1 MGKILVTGGTGLV
14 GSRFEGEDYLK
25 IGSKNLDLLNQ
36 KDIENFLVSKNING
50 IIHCAARV
58 GGVKGNMTYPGEFT
72 YENLKMNTGI
82 IEEARKAG
90 INKLITFSST
100 CVFPDK
106 VEYPLTPD
114 KIHLG
119 PPHSS
124 NYGYAYAK
132 RMAEIQMQSYR
143 EQYGVNYFSVIPCNI
158 YGPADNYHLEDGH
171 VLPSLIHK
179 FHLADISGSDV
190 TIWGSGSPLREF
202 LHVDDL
208 ADAVLLLLNNYKE
221 VEPVNIGVG
230 EDLSIMEL
238 SNLVREVVGFVG
250 QVHWDKTKPNGT
262 PRKLLDVTKLKDLG
276 WEPKIDLVQGITTT
290 YKWFVSK
297 SNVKS
302 NELKI

>member
-14 GSRFEGEDYLK
+14 GSRFIGDDYIK
-25 IGSKNLDLLNQ
+25 IGSKDINLLNQ
-36 KDIENFLVSKNING
+36 NSIEYLLADKHIDG

-72 YENLKMNTGI
+72 YENLKINTGI

-90 INKLITFSST
+90 ISKLIAFSST

-202 LHVDDL
+202 IFSEDVAKLTRILFDNYTGGIPVIISSGNEISIKNVVKIIASEFNFKGKIIWDL
-208 ADAVLLLLNNYKE
+208 DKPEGQFRKPSDNSIIRSIAPDFRFTPIEEGIYKSVTWFKDNY
-221 VEPVNIGVG
+221 PN
-230 EDLSIMEL
+230 
-238 SNLVREVVGFVG
+238 VR
-250 QVHWDKTKPNGT
+250 K
-262 PRKLLDVTKLKDLG
+262 
-276 WEPKIDLVQGITTT
+276 
-290 YKWFVSK
+290 
-297 SNVKS
+297 
-302 NELKI
+302 

>member
-14 GSRFEGEDYLK
+14 GSRFIGDDYIK
-25 IGSKNLDLLNQ
+25 IGSKDINLLSQNLIEEFFKNNDL
-36 KDIENFLVSKNING
+36 DG

-58 GGVKGNMTYPGEFT
+58 GGVKGNMAYPGEFT

-90 INKLITFSST
+90 INKLIAFSST

-202 LHVDDL
+202 VFSEDVSKLTRILFD
-208 ADAVLLLLNNYKE
+208 NYKE
-221 VEPVNIGVG
+221 GIPVIISSGK
-230 EDLSIMEL
+230 EISIK
-238 SNLVREVVGFVG
+238 EVVEIIANEFNFKGKIIWDLDKPEG
-250 QVHWDKTKPNGT
+250 QFRKPSDNSIIRSIAPDFRFT
-262 PRKLLDVTKLKDLG
+262 PIEEGIHKSVTWFKDNYPNIRK
-276 WEPKIDLVQGITTT
+276 
-290 YKWFVSK
+290 
-297 SNVKS
+297 
-302 NELKI
+302 

>member
-1 MGKILVTGGTGLV
+1 MNNILVTGGTGLV

-90 INKLITFSST
+90 ISKLIAFSST

-202 LHVDDL
+202 IFSEDVAKLTRILFDNYIDGVPVIISSGKEISIKNVVEIIASEFNFKGKIIWDL
-208 ADAVLLLLNNYKE
+208 DKPEGQFRKPSDNSVIRSIAPDFKFTPIEEGIHKSVTWFKDNY
-221 VEPVNIGVG
+221 PNI
-230 EDLSIMEL
+230 
-238 SNLVREVVGFVG
+238 
-250 QVHWDKTKPNGT
+250 
-262 PRKLLDVTKLKDLG
+262 RK
-276 WEPKIDLVQGITTT
+276 
-290 YKWFVSK
+290 
-297 SNVKS
+297 
-302 NELKI
+302 

>member
-1 MGKILVTGGTGLV
+1 MEKILVTGGTGLV
-14 GSRFEGEDYLK
+14 GSRFIGEDYIK
-25 IGSKNLDLLNQ
+25 IGSNDLNLLNQ
-36 KDIENFLVSKNING
+36 NSIGDFLKNKEIG
-50 IIHCAARV
+50 GVIHCAARV
-58 GGVKGNMTYPGEFT
+58 GGVKGNMEYPGEFT

-90 INKLITFSST
+90 IKKLIAFSST

-106 VEYPLTPD
+106 AEYPLTPD

-158 YGPADNYHLEDGH
+158 YGPADNYNLEDGH

-202 LHVDDL
+202 VFSEDVADL
-208 ADAVLLLLNNYKE
+208 TRILFDNYKE
-221 VEPVNIGVG
+221 GIPVIISSGK
-230 EDLSIMEL
+230 EISIK
-238 SNLVREVVGFVG
+238 EVVEIIASEFNFRGKIIWDLDKPEG
-250 QVHWDKTKPNGT
+250 QFRKPSDNSVIRSIAPDFEFT
-262 PRKLLDVTKLKDLG
+262 PI
-276 WEPKIDLVQGITTT
+276 EEGIQKSV
-290 YKWFVSK
+290 KWFK
-297 SNVKS
+297 ENYPNIRK
-302 NELKI
+302 

>member
-1 MGKILVTGGTGLV
+1 MEKILVTGGTGLV
-14 GSRFEGEDYLK
+14 GSRFIGEDYIK
-25 IGSKNLDLLNQ
+25 IRSNDLNLLNQ
-36 KDIENFLVSKNING
+36 NSIGDFLKNKEIEGV
-50 IIHCAARV
+50 IHCAARV
-58 GGVKGNMTYPGEFT
+58 GGVKGNMAYPGEFT

-90 INKLITFSST
+90 INKLIAFSST

-158 YGPADNYHLEDGH
+158 YGPADNYNLEDGH

-202 LHVDDL
+202 VFSEDVAKLTRILFD
-208 ADAVLLLLNNYKE
+208 NYKE
-221 VEPVNIGVG
+221 GIPVIISSGK
-230 EDLSIMEL
+230 EISIK
-238 SNLVREVVGFVG
+238 EVVEIIANEFNFKGKIIWDLDKPEG
-250 QVHWDKTKPNGT
+250 QFRKPSDNSIIRSIAPDFRFT
-262 PRKLLDVTKLKDLG
+262 PIEEGIHKSVTWFKDNYPNIRK
-276 WEPKIDLVQGITTT
+276 
-290 YKWFVSK
+290 
-297 SNVKS
+297 
-302 NELKI
+302 

>member
-1 MGKILVTGGTGLV
+1 MGKILVTGGPGLV

-90 INKLITFSST
+90 INKLIAFSST

-202 LHVDDL
+202 IFSEDVADL
-208 ADAVLLLLNNYKE
+208 TRILFDNYKE
-221 VEPVNIGVG
+221 GIPVIISSGK
-230 EDLSIMEL
+230 EISIK
-238 SNLVREVVGFVG
+238 EVVEIIANEFNFKGKIIWDLDKPEG
-250 QVHWDKTKPNGT
+250 QFRKPSDNSIIRSIAPDFKFT
-262 PRKLLDVTKLKDLG
+262 PIEEGIHKSVTWFKDNYPNIRK
-276 WEPKIDLVQGITTT
+276 
-290 YKWFVSK
+290 
-297 SNVKS
+297 
-302 NELKI
+302 

>member
-1 MGKILVTGGTGLV
+1 MNNILVTGGTGLV

-90 INKLITFSST
+90 INKLIAFSST

-158 YGPADNYHLEDGH
+158 YGPADNYNLEDGH

-202 LHVDDL
+202 IFSEDVADL
-208 ADAVLLLLNNYKE
+208 TRILFDNYKE
-221 VEPVNIGVG
+221 GIPVIISSGKEISIKNVVEIIASEFNFKGKIIW
-230 EDLSIMEL
+230 DLDKPEGQFRKPSDNSIIR
-238 SNLVREVVGFVG
+238 SIAPDFRF
-250 QVHWDKTKPNGT
+250 T
-262 PRKLLDVTKLKDLG
+262 PI
-276 WEPKIDLVQGITTT
+276 EEGIHKSV
-290 YKWFVSK
+290 KWFK
-297 SNVKS
+297 DNYPNVRK
-302 NELKI
+302 

>member
-1 MGKILVTGGTGLV
+1 MNKILVTGGTGLV
-14 GSRFEGEDYLK
+14 GSRFIGDDYIK
-25 IGSKNLDLLNQ
+25 VGSKDINLLNQ
-36 KDIENFLVSKNING
+36 NSIEEFLKGKDIDG

-90 INKLITFSST
+90 IRKMISFSST

-179 FHLADISGSDV
+179 FYLADLEGSDV

-202 LHVDDL
+202 IFSEDVAKLTRELFD
-208 ADAVLLLLNNYKE
+208 NYTDGVPVIISSGYEISIRDVVE
-221 VEPVNIGVG
+221 VIAREFNFKGNIIWDSSKPEGQFRKPS
-230 EDLSIMEL
+230 DNSIIR
-238 SNLVREVVGFVG
+238 SIAPDF
-250 QVHWDKTKPNGT
+250 KFT
-262 PRKLLDVTKLKDLG
+262 PI
-276 WEPKIDLVQGITTT
+276 EEGIHKSV
-290 YKWFVSK
+290 KWFK
-297 SNVKS
+297 DNYPNIRK
-302 NELKI
+302 

>member
-1 MGKILVTGGTGLV
+1 MGRILVTGGTGLV
-14 GSRFEGEDYLK
+14 GSRFIGDDYIK
-25 IGSKNLDLLNQ
+25 VGSNDINLLDQ
-36 KDIENFLVSKNING
+36 HSIEYFLDDKEING

-58 GGVKGNMTYPGEFT
+58 GGVKGNMEYPGGFT

-90 INKLITFSST
+90 INKLIAFSST

-202 LHVDDL
+202 IFSEDVADL
-208 ADAVLLLLNNYKE
+208 TRILFDSYTGGIPVIISSGKEISIKE
-221 VEPVNIGVG
+221 VVEIISDEFNFKGKIIW
-230 EDLSIMEL
+230 DLDKPEGQFRKPSDNSIIRSIAPDFKFTPIEEGIHK
-238 SNLVREVVGFVG
+238 SVTWFKDNYPNVR
-250 QVHWDKTKPNGT
+250 K
-262 PRKLLDVTKLKDLG
+262 
-276 WEPKIDLVQGITTT
+276 
-290 YKWFVSK
+290 
-297 SNVKS
+297 
-302 NELKI
+302 

>member
-90 INKLITFSST
+90 INKLIAFSST

-202 LHVDDL
+202 IFSEDVADL
-208 ADAVLLLLNNYKE
+208 TRILFDNYKE
-221 VEPVNIGVG
+221 GIPVIISSGK
-230 EDLSIMEL
+230 EISIK
-238 SNLVREVVGFVG
+238 EVVEIIANEFNFKGKIIWDLDKPEG
-250 QVHWDKTKPNGT
+250 QFRKPSDNSIIRSIAPDFKFT
-262 PRKLLDVTKLKDLG
+262 PIEEGIHKSVTWFKDNYPNIRK
-276 WEPKIDLVQGITTT
+276 
-290 YKWFVSK
+290 
-297 SNVKS
+297 
-302 NELKI
+302 

>member
-1 MGKILVTGGTGLV
+1 MNKILVTGGTGLV
-14 GSRFEGEDYLK
+14 GSRFIGDDYIK
-25 IGSKNLDLLNQ
+25 VGSKDINLLNQ
-36 KDIENFLVSKNING
+36 NSIEEFLKDKDIDG

-58 GGVKGNMTYPGEFT
+58 GGVKGNMAYPGEFT

-90 INKLITFSST
+90 IRKMISFSST

-106 VEYPLTPD
+106 VEYPLTPN

-179 FHLADISGSDV
+179 FYLADLEGSDV

-202 LHVDDL
+202 IFSEDVAKLTRELFD
-208 ADAVLLLLNNYKE
+208 NYT
-221 VEPVNIGVG
+221 
-230 EDLSIMEL
+230 D
-238 SNLVREVVGFVG
+238 
-250 QVHWDKTKPNGT
+250 GT
-262 PRKLLDVTKLKDLG
+262 PVIISSGYEISIRDVVEVIAREFDFKGNIIWDSSKPEGQFRKPSDNSIIRSIAPDFKFTPI
-276 WEPKIDLVQGITTT
+276 EEGIHKSV
-290 YKWFVSK
+290 KWFK
-297 SNVKS
+297 DNYPNIRK
-302 NELKI
+302 

>member
-1 MGKILVTGGTGLV
+1 MNKILVTGGTGLV
-14 GSRFEGEDYLK
+14 GSRFIGDDYIK
-25 IGSKNLDLLNQ
+25 VGSKDINLLNQ
-36 KDIENFLVSKNING
+36 NSIEEFLKGKNIDG

-58 GGVKGNMTYPGEFT
+58 GGVKGNMSYPGEFT

-90 INKLITFSST
+90 IRKMISFSST

-179 FHLADISGSDV
+179 FYLADLEGSDV

-202 LHVDDL
+202 IFSEDVAKLTRELFD
-208 ADAVLLLLNNYKE
+208 NYTDGVPVIISSGYEISIRDVVE
-221 VEPVNIGVG
+221 VIAREFNFKG
-230 EDLSIMEL
+230 SIIWDSSKPE
-238 SNLVREVVGFVG
+238 G
-250 QVHWDKTKPNGT
+250 QFRKPSDNSIIRSIAPDFKFT
-262 PRKLLDVTKLKDLG
+262 PI
-276 WEPKIDLVQGITTT
+276 EEGIHKSV
-290 YKWFVSK
+290 KWFK
-297 SNVKS
+297 DNYPNIRK
-302 NELKI
+302 

>member
-1 MGKILVTGGTGLV
+1 MSKILVTGGTGLV
-14 GSRFEGEDYLK
+14 GSRFEGEEYLK
-25 IGSKNLDLLNQ
+25 VGSKTIDLLDQ
-36 KDIENFLVSKNING
+36 GKIENFLSDNKFDG

-58 GGVKGNMTYPGEFT
+58 GGVKGNMSYPGEFT

-90 INKLITFSST
+90 VNKLIAFSST

-106 VEYPLTPD
+106 VEYPLTSD

-119 PPHSS
+119 PPHPS

-179 FHLADISGSDV
+179 FHLADMQGTDV
-190 TIWGSGSPLREF
+190 IIWGSGSPLREF
-202 LHVDDL
+202 IFSEDVAKLTRILFD
-208 ADAVLLLLNNYKE
+208 NYTEGTPVIISSGKEISIKE
-221 VEPVNIGVG
+221 VVNIIASQFNFRGKIIWDLDKPEGQFRKPSDNSVIRSIAPDFKFTSIG
-230 EDLSIMEL
+230 E
-238 SNLVREVVGFVG
+238 
-250 QVHWDKTKPNGT
+250 
-262 PRKLLDVTKLKDLG
+262 
-276 WEPKIDLVQGITTT
+276 GI
-290 YKWFVSK
+290 YKSVKWFK
-297 SNVKS
+297 ENYPNIRK
-302 NELKI
+302 

>member
-90 INKLITFSST
+90 INKLIAFSST

-202 LHVDDL
+202 IFSEDVADL
-208 ADAVLLLLNNYKE
+208 TRILFDNYKE
-221 VEPVNIGVG
+221 GIPVIISSGKEISIKDVVDIIANEFNFKGKVIW
-230 EDLSIMEL
+230 DLDKPEGQFRKPSDNSIIRSIAPDFKFTPIEEGIHK
-238 SNLVREVVGFVG
+238 SVTWFKDNYPNVR
-250 QVHWDKTKPNGT
+250 K
-262 PRKLLDVTKLKDLG
+262 
-276 WEPKIDLVQGITTT
+276 
-290 YKWFVSK
+290 
-297 SNVKS
+297 
-302 NELKI
+302 

>member
-1 MGKILVTGGTGLV
+1 MNNILVTGGTGLV

-90 INKLITFSST
+90 ISKLIAFSST

-202 LHVDDL
+202 IFSEDVADL
-208 ADAVLLLLNNYKE
+208 TRILFDNYKE
-221 VEPVNIGVG
+221 GIPVIISSGK
-230 EDLSIMEL
+230 EISIK
-238 SNLVREVVGFVG
+238 EVVEIIANEFNFKGKIIWDLDKPEG
-250 QVHWDKTKPNGT
+250 QFRKPSDNSIIRSIAPDFRFT
-262 PRKLLDVTKLKDLG
+262 PI
-276 WEPKIDLVQGITTT
+276 EEGIHKSV
-290 YKWFVSK
+290 KWFK
-297 SNVKS
+297 DNYPNVRK
-302 NELKI
+302 

>member
-1 MGKILVTGGTGLV
+1 MNKILVTGGTGLV
-14 GSRFEGEDYLK
+14 GSRFVGDDYIK
-25 IGSKNLDLLNQ
+25 VGSKDINLLNQ
-36 KDIENFLVSKNING
+36 NSIEESLKNKDLRG

-90 INKLITFSST
+90 IHKLITFSST
-100 CVFPDK
+100 CVFPDN
-106 VEYPLTPD
+106 VEYPLTPN

-124 NYGYAYAK
+124 NYGYAYSK

-179 FHLADISGSDV
+179 FHLANIEGSDV
-190 TIWGSGSPLREF
+190 TVWGSGSPLREF
-202 LHVDDL
+202 IFSEDVARLTRILFD
-208 ADAVLLLLNNYKE
+208 NYTEGTPVILSSGKEISIKE
-221 VEPVNIGVG
+221 VVNIIASEFNFKGKIIW
-230 EDLSIMEL
+230 DLDKPEGQFRKPSDNSVIRSIAPD
-238 SNLVREVVGFVG
+238 F
-250 QVHWDKTKPNGT
+250 KFT
-262 PRKLLDVTKLKDLG
+262 PI
-276 WEPKIDLVQGITTT
+276 EEGIHKSI
-290 YKWFVSK
+290 KWFK
-297 SNVKS
+297 ENYPNVRK
-302 NELKI
+302 

>member
-14 GSRFEGEDYLK
+14 GSRFIGDDYIK
-25 IGSKNLDLLNQ
+25 IGSKDINLLSQNLIEEFFKNNDL
-36 KDIENFLVSKNING
+36 DG

-58 GGVKGNMTYPGEFT
+58 GGVKGNMAYPGEFT
-72 YENLKMNTGI
+72 YENLKINTGI

-90 INKLITFSST
+90 INKLIAFSST

-179 FHLADISGSDV
+179 MYLAKKNNTDFIV
-190 TIWGSGSPLREF
+190 WGSGTSLREF
-202 LHVDDL
+202 IYSEDVAKLTRLLYDNYDGGDPVILSTSEEISIGSIVEIIADL
-208 ADAVLLLLNNYKE
+208 
-221 VEPVNIGVG
+221 
-230 EDLSIMEL
+230 MEY
-238 SNLVREVVGFVG
+238 EGKIIF
-250 QVHWDKTKPNGT
+250 DKTKPDGQHRKPSDNSVIKSMFPDFEFT
-262 PRKLLDVTKLKDLG
+262 PVREGLKKSID
-276 WEPKIDLVQGITTT
+276 WFNENYPKVRL
-290 YKWFVSK
+290 
-297 SNVKS
+297 
-302 NELKI
+302 

>member
-14 GSRFEGEDYLK
+14 GSRFIGDDYIK
-25 IGSKNLDLLNQ
+25 IGSKDINLLSQNLIEEFFKNNDL
-36 KDIENFLVSKNING
+36 DG

-58 GGVKGNMTYPGEFT
+58 GGVKGNMAYPGEFT

-90 INKLITFSST
+90 INKLIAFSPT

-202 LHVDDL
+202 VFSEDVSKLTRILFD
-208 ADAVLLLLNNYKE
+208 NYKE
-221 VEPVNIGVG
+221 GIPVIISS
-230 EDLSIMEL
+230 EKEISIK
-238 SNLVREVVGFVG
+238 EVVEIIANEFNFKGKIIWDLDKPEG
-250 QVHWDKTKPNGT
+250 QFRKPSDNSIIRSIAPDFRFT
-262 PRKLLDVTKLKDLG
+262 PIEEGIHKSVTWFKDNYPNIRK
-276 WEPKIDLVQGITTT
+276 
-290 YKWFVSK
+290 
-297 SNVKS
+297 
-302 NELKI
+302 

>member
-1 MGKILVTGGTGLV
+1 MEKILVTGGTGLV
-14 GSRFEGEDYLK
+14 GSRFIGEDYIK
-25 IGSKNLDLLNQ
+25 IGSNDLNLLNQ
-36 KDIENFLVSKNING
+36 NSIGDFLKNKEIEGV
-50 IIHCAARV
+50 IHCAARV
-58 GGVKGNMTYPGEFT
+58 GGVKGNMAYPGEFT

-82 IEEARKAG
+82 IEEVRKAG
-90 INKLITFSST
+90 INKLIAFSST

-158 YGPADNYHLEDGH
+158 YGPADNYNLEDGH

-202 LHVDDL
+202 VFSEDVSKLTRILFD
-208 ADAVLLLLNNYKE
+208 NYKE
-221 VEPVNIGVG
+221 GIPVIISSGK
-230 EDLSIMEL
+230 EISIK
-238 SNLVREVVGFVG
+238 EVVEIIAREFNFKGKIIWDLDKPEG
-250 QVHWDKTKPNGT
+250 QFRKPSDNSVIRSIAPDFRFT
-262 PRKLLDVTKLKDLG
+262 PIEEGIHKSVTWFKDNYPNIRK
-276 WEPKIDLVQGITTT
+276 
-290 YKWFVSK
+290 
-297 SNVKS
+297 
-302 NELKI
+302 

>member
-1 MGKILVTGGTGLV
+1 MNKILVTGGTGLV
-14 GSRFEGEDYLK
+14 GSRFVGDDYIK
-25 IGSKNLDLLNQ
+25 VGSKDINLLNQ
-36 KDIENFLVSKNING
+36 NSIEEFLKDKNVDG

-90 INKLITFSST
+90 IRKMITFSST

-158 YGPADNYHLEDGH
+158 YGPADNYHPEDGH

-179 FHLADISGSDV
+179 FHLANIEGSDV

-202 LHVDDL
+202 IFSEDVASLTRILFD
-208 ADAVLLLLNNYKE
+208 NYTGGTPVIISSGKEISIKE
-221 VEPVNIGVG
+221 VVNIIANEFDFRGKIVW
-230 EDLSIMEL
+230 DLDKPEGQFRKPSDNSVIRSIAPD
-238 SNLVREVVGFVG
+238 F
-250 QVHWDKTKPNGT
+250 KFT
-262 PRKLLDVTKLKDLG
+262 PI
-276 WEPKIDLVQGITTT
+276 EEGIHKSV
-290 YKWFVSK
+290 KWFK
-297 SNVKS
+297 ENYPNVRK
-302 NELKI
+302 

>member
-14 GSRFEGEDYLK
+14 GSRFIGDEYIK
-25 IGSKNLDLLNQ
+25 VGSKDINLLNQ
-36 KDIENFLVSKNING
+36 NSIEEFLKDKNVDG

-90 INKLITFSST
+90 IRKMITFSST

-179 FHLADISGSDV
+179 FHLANIEGSDV

-202 LHVDDL
+202 IFSEDVASLTRILFD
-208 ADAVLLLLNNYKE
+208 NYTGGTPVIISSGKEISIKE
-221 VEPVNIGVG
+221 VVNIIANEFDFRGKIVW
-230 EDLSIMEL
+230 DLDKPEGQFRKPSDNSVIRSIAPDFKFTPIEEGIHK
-238 SNLVREVVGFVG
+238 SVTWFKDNYPKVR
-250 QVHWDKTKPNGT
+250 
-262 PRKLLDVTKLKDLG
+262 L
-276 WEPKIDLVQGITTT
+276 
-290 YKWFVSK
+290 
-297 SNVKS
+297 
-302 NELKI
+302 

>member
-1 MGKILVTGGTGLV
+1 MNNILITGGTGLV
-14 GSRFEGEDYLK
+14 GSRFIGEDYLK
-25 IGSKNLDLLNQ
+25 IGSKDVNLLDQ
-36 KDIENFLVSKNING
+36 SSIEKFLATKEIDG

-90 INKLITFSST
+90 VKKLIAFSST

-158 YGPADNYHLEDGH
+158 YGPADNYHLDDGH

-202 LHVDDL
+202 IFSEDVAKLTRILFD
-208 ADAVLLLLNNYKE
+208 NYT
-221 VEPVNIGVG
+221 G
-230 EDLSIMEL
+230 
-238 SNLVREVVGFVG
+238 
-250 QVHWDKTKPNGT
+250 GT
-262 PRKLLDVTKLKDLG
+262 PVIISSGNEISIKDVVEIIAREFNFKGNIIWDTDKPEGQFRKPSDNSVIRSIAPDFKFTPI
-276 WEPKIDLVQGITTT
+276 EEGIHESV
-290 YKWFVSK
+290 KWFK
-297 SNVKS
+297 ENYPNLRK
-302 NELKI
+302 

>member
-1 MGKILVTGGTGLV
+1 MEKILVTGGTGLV
-14 GSRFEGEDYLK
+14 GSRFIGEDYIK
-25 IGSKNLDLLNQ
+25 IGSNDLNLLNQ
-36 KDIENFLVSKNING
+36 NSIGDFLKNKEIEGV
-50 IIHCAARV
+50 IHCAARV
-58 GGVKGNMTYPGEFT
+58 GGVKGNMAYPGEFT

-90 INKLITFSST
+90 INKLIAFSST

-202 LHVDDL
+202 VFSEDVAKLTRILFDDYTGGIP
-208 ADAVLLLLNNYKE
+208 VIISSGKEISIKE
-221 VEPVNIGVG
+221 VVEIIANEFNFRGKIIWDLDKPEGQFRKPSDNSIIRSIAPDFRFTPIEEGIHKSVTWFKDNYPNI
-230 EDLSIMEL
+230 
-238 SNLVREVVGFVG
+238 
-250 QVHWDKTKPNGT
+250 
-262 PRKLLDVTKLKDLG
+262 RK
-276 WEPKIDLVQGITTT
+276 
-290 YKWFVSK
+290 
-297 SNVKS
+297 
-302 NELKI
+302 

>member
-1 MGKILVTGGTGLV
+1 MSKILVTGGTGLV
-14 GSRFEGEDYLK
+14 GSRFNGDDYIKVGSKEINLLDQHS
-25 IGSKNLDLLNQ
+25 IGS
-36 KDIENFLVSKNING
+36 FLSNNEIDG

-90 INKLITFSST
+90 IKKMISFSST
-100 CVFPDK
+100 CVFPDM
-106 VEYPLTPD
+106 VEYPLTPN

-119 PPHSS
+119 PPHPS

-158 YGPADNYHLEDGH
+158 YGPADNYNLEDGH

-179 FHLADISGSDV
+179 FYLADREGSDV

-202 LHVDDL
+202 IFSEDVAKLTRILFD
-208 ADAVLLLLNNYKE
+208 NYT
-221 VEPVNIGVG
+221 
-230 EDLSIMEL
+230 D
-238 SNLVREVVGFVG
+238 
-250 QVHWDKTKPNGT
+250 GT
-262 PRKLLDVTKLKDLG
+262 PVILSSGKEISIKELVHIIAEAFDFKGRIIWDLDKPEGQYRKPSDNSVIRSIAPDFEFTPL
-276 WEPKIDLVQGITTT
+276 EEGIGKSI
-290 YKWFVSK
+290 KWFK
-297 SNVKS
+297 DNYPNIRK
-302 NELKI
+302 

>member
-1 MGKILVTGGTGLV
+1 MEKILVTGGTGLV
-14 GSRFEGEDYLK
+14 GSRFIGEDYIK
-25 IGSKNLDLLNQ
+25 IGSNDLNLMNQNSIGDFLKN
-36 KDIENFLVSKNING
+36 KEIEGV
-50 IIHCAARV
+50 IHCAARV
-58 GGVKGNMTYPGEFT
+58 GGVKGNMEYPGEFT

-90 INKLITFSST
+90 IKKLIAFSST

-158 YGPADNYHLEDGH
+158 YGPADNYNLEDGH

-202 LHVDDL
+202 VFSEDVADL
-208 ADAVLLLLNNYKE
+208 TRILFDNYKE
-221 VEPVNIGVG
+221 GIPVIISSGK
-230 EDLSIMEL
+230 EISIK
-238 SNLVREVVGFVG
+238 EVVEIIASEFNFRGKIIWDLDKPEG
-250 QVHWDKTKPNGT
+250 QFRKPSDNSVIRSIAPDFEFT
-262 PRKLLDVTKLKDLG
+262 PI
-276 WEPKIDLVQGITTT
+276 EEGIQKSV
-290 YKWFVSK
+290 KWFK
-297 SNVKS
+297 ENYPNIRK
-302 NELKI
+302 

>member
-14 GSRFEGEDYLK
+14 GSRFIGDDYIK
-25 IGSKNLDLLNQ
+25 IGSKDINLLSQNLIEEFFKNNDL
-36 KDIENFLVSKNING
+36 DG

-58 GGVKGNMTYPGEFT
+58 GGVKGNMAYPGEFT
-72 YENLKMNTGI
+72 YENLKINTGI

-90 INKLITFSST
+90 INKLIAFSST

-179 FHLADISGSDV
+179 MYLAKKNNTDFIV
-190 TIWGSGSPLREF
+190 WGSGTSLREF
-202 LHVDDL
+202 IYSEDVAKLTRLLYDNYDGGDPVILSTSEEISIGSIVEIIADL
-208 ADAVLLLLNNYKE
+208 
-221 VEPVNIGVG
+221 
-230 EDLSIMEL
+230 MEY
-238 SNLVREVVGFVG
+238 EGKIIF
-250 QVHWDKTKPNGT
+250 DKTKPDGQHRKPSDNSVIKSMFPDFEFT
-262 PRKLLDVTKLKDLG
+262 PVREGLKKSIDWLN
-276 WEPKIDLVQGITTT
+276 ENYPKVRL
-290 YKWFVSK
+290 
-297 SNVKS
+297 
-302 NELKI
+302 

>member
-1 MGKILVTGGTGLV
+1 M
-14 GSRFEGEDYLK
+14 
-25 IGSKNLDLLNQ
+25 
-36 KDIENFLVSKNING
+36 
-50 IIHCAARV
+50 A
-58 GGVKGNMTYPGEFT
+58 YPGEFT

-90 INKLITFSST
+90 INKLIAFSST

-202 LHVDDL
+202 VFSEDVSKLTRILFD
-208 ADAVLLLLNNYKE
+208 NYKE
-221 VEPVNIGVG
+221 GIPVIISSGK
-230 EDLSIMEL
+230 EISIK
-238 SNLVREVVGFVG
+238 EVVEIIANEFNFRGKIIWDLDKPEG
-250 QVHWDKTKPNGT
+250 QFRKPSDNSIIRSIAPDFRFT
-262 PRKLLDVTKLKDLG
+262 PIEEGIHKSVTWFKDNYPNIRK
-276 WEPKIDLVQGITTT
+276 
-290 YKWFVSK
+290 
-297 SNVKS
+297 
-302 NELKI
+302 